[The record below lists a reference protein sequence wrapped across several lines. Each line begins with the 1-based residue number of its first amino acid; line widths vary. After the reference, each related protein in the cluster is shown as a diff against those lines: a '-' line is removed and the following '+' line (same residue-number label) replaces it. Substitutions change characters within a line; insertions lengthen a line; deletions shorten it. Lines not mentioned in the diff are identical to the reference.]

1 MALRRRRGNNFT
13 HSLNHFQSLSP
24 KPVVGK
30 KCDNNLSKGKSNTKN
45 EFAIENDM
53 EDHSLTSPN
62 NMKFGNILYALDGK
76 LNPTEAELTKQEIYR
91 RLSDKYTA
99 SPQKFT
105 EKLITIIEESIINN
119 TINASNNSL
128 VNFDKISKELNKM
141 CNIENE
147 SMPEKL
153 LSTTINVSPSREVST
168 NFSSFNSTT
177 NNEDLINLDSPETET
192 PELINSRKKVYRKT
206 PISIFK
212 TQKNKLRDV
221 SPEPSLLNPRKK
233 VYRKTPISIFKRQ
246 ENKLHDVSPEPSN
259 SADSS
264 FEYLEAQCKRL
275 FPNERKNLLSIPP
288 VKDNNLL
295 NMDRVFSICEKQMAS
310 LDSTDDLK
318 IKKKKRSSILKSEP
332 KSEDSDSSYIYSIP
346 GNSICNDK
354 DRNEKVT
361 KVTNKKRKNDSDSEY
376 LNNTDDFSKTLLS
389 EIVKK
394 RRRCFDTAK
403 KMMEINSACNIIEEQ
418 KKTKSKSKS
427 ILNVNSN
434 KPSDNSSQ
442 FMKMLMSCE
451 DYHNYL
457 DNQLTVLD
465 ASSLN
470 STFNSTLTIPDEKK
484 DININVIPSKKNVSS
499 LSSSMSYN
507 ENYEKVLA
515 RWNICENSKKKLET
529 VENNINNESKFFT
542 TSGKLFTN
550 GRRKRKMYFS
560 DLSTLKKQSSSPK
573 TVINHN
579 SNYNTNCKLL
589 PGFKYKVE
597 SRKSSRRLSSRKL
610 SKLNATPNKNK
621 ENEKEN

>member
-13 HSLNHFQSLSP
+13 HSLNHFQSQSL
-24 KPVVGK
+24 KPVVGE
-30 KCDNNLSKGKSNTKN
+30 KCDNNISKGKSSMNS

-53 EDHSLTSPN
+53 EDHSLISQN
-62 NMKFGNILYALDGK
+62 NIKFGNILYALDGK

-91 RLSDKYTA
+91 RLSDKYIA

-105 EKLITIIEESIINN
+105 KKLITIIEESILNN
-119 TINASNNSL
+119 TLNASNISL
-128 VNFDKISKELNKM
+128 INFDKISKELNKM

-147 SMPEKL
+147 SMPQQL
-153 LSTTINVSPSREVST
+153 FSTTVNVSPSGEVSK
-168 NFSSFNSTT
+168 NVNSFNSTT
-177 NNEDLINLDSPETET
+177 NNENMINLDSPKIKT
-192 PELINSRKKVYRKT
+192 PELTNPRKKVYRKTPISIFKTQENKLCDISPESSLLNPRKKVYRKT

-212 TQKNKLRDV
+212 TQKNKPRDV
-221 SPEPSLLNPRKK
+221 SPEPSCS
-233 VYRKTPISIFKRQ
+233 T
-246 ENKLHDVSPEPSN
+246 
-259 SADSS
+259 DSS
-264 FEYLEAQCKRL
+264 FEYLEAHCKRL
-275 FPNERKNLLSIPP
+275 YPNEKKDLLSAPP
-288 VKDNNLL
+288 VKDNNSL
-295 NMDRVFSICEKQMAS
+295 NMDRVVSICEKQMAS
-310 LDSTDDLK
+310 LDSTNDLK
-318 IKKKKRSSILKSEP
+318 IKMKKRSSILKSEP
-332 KSEDSDSSYIYSIP
+332 KTEDSDSSYLYSIP
-346 GNSICNDK
+346 GNSSCNDK
-354 DRNEKVT
+354 NRNEKV
-361 KVTNKKRKNDSDSEY
+361 KVTNKRKNDLDSEY

-418 KKTKSKSKS
+418 KKTKSNSKS
-427 ILNVNSN
+427 ILDVNSN

-457 DNQLTVLD
+457 DNKLTVLD
-465 ASSLN
+465 ASSIN

-484 DININVIPSKKNVSS
+484 NTNINVIPSKKNVSP
-499 LSSSMSYN
+499 LSSPISYN

-515 RWNICENSKKKLET
+515 RWNICENNKKKLKT
-529 VENNINNESKFFT
+529 MENNINNESKFFT
-542 TSGKLFTN
+542 TPGKLFTK
-550 GRRKRKMYFS
+550 GRQKRKIYFS

-573 TVINHN
+573 TMTNHN

-597 SRKSSRRLSSRKL
+597 SRKSRRMSLRKL

-621 ENEKEN
+621 ENEKGINIQ

>member
-24 KPVVGK
+24 KAVVGK

-62 NMKFGNILYALDGK
+62 NMKFGNILYALDSK

-91 RLSDKYTA
+91 RLSDKYIA

-128 VNFDKISKELNKM
+128 INFDKISKELNKM

-168 NFSSFNSTT
+168 NVSSFNSTT

-233 VYRKTPISIFKRQ
+233 VYRKTPISIFKTQ
-246 ENKLHDVSPEPSN
+246 ENKLHDVSSEPPS

-275 FPNERKNLLSIPP
+275 FPNERKNLLSIAP

-354 DRNEKVT
+354 DRSEKVT

-499 LSSSMSYN
+499 LSSPMSYN

-579 SNYNTNCKLL
+579 SNDNTNCKLL

-597 SRKSSRRLSSRKL
+597 SRKSRRLSSRKL
-610 SKLNATPNKNK
+610 SKLNATHNKNK
-621 ENEKEN
+621 ENENEN

>member
-24 KPVVGK
+24 KSVVGK
-30 KCDNNLSKGKSNTKN
+30 KCDNNLPK
-45 EFAIENDM
+45 
-53 EDHSLTSPN
+53 
-62 NMKFGNILYALDGK
+62 DGK
-76 LNPTEAELTKQEIYR
+76 LNPAEAELTKQEIYR
-91 RLSDKYTA
+91 RLSDKYIA

-105 EKLITIIEESIINN
+105 EKLITIIEESILNN

-128 VNFDKISKELNKM
+128 INFEKISKELNKM

-153 LSTTINVSPSREVST
+153 FSTTINVSPNREVST
-168 NFSSFNSTT
+168 NVSSFNSTT
-177 NNEDLINLDSPETET
+177 NNEDLTNLDSPEIKT
-192 PELINSRKKVYRKT
+192 PELTNSRKKVYRKT

-221 SPEPSLLNPRKK
+221 SPEPSLWNPRKK
-233 VYRKTPISIFKRQ
+233 VYRKTPINIFKTQ
-246 ENKLHDVSPEPSN
+246 KSKLRDLSLEPSN
-259 SADSS
+259 STNSS

-275 FPNERKNLLSIPP
+275 FPNEKKNLVSAPP

-310 LDSTDDLK
+310 LNSTDDLK
-318 IKKKKRSSILKSEP
+318 IKKKKRSSILKSES
-332 KSEDSDSSYIYSIP
+332 KSEDSDSSYLYSIP
-346 GNSICNDK
+346 KNSICNEK
-354 DRNEKVT
+354 DRNENVKKVT
-361 KVTNKKRKNDSDSEY
+361 SKKRKNDSDSEY
-376 LNNTDDFSKTLLS
+376 LNNTGDDFSKTLLS

-403 KMMEINSACNIIEEQ
+403 KMMEINSACNVIEEQ
-418 KKTKSKSKS
+418 KKSKSNSKS

-465 ASSLN
+465 ASSIN
-470 STFNSTLTIPDEKK
+470 STFNSTLTTPDEKK
-484 DININVIPSKKNVSS
+484 NININVIPSKKNVSS
-499 LSSSMSYN
+499 LSSPMSYN

-529 VENNINNESKFFT
+529 VENNINNNESKFLM
-542 TSGKLFTN
+542 TSGKLFTK
-550 GRRKRKMYFS
+550 GRQKRKMYFS

-573 TVINHN
+573 TVINNN
-579 SNYNTNCKLL
+579 SNYNTNSKLL
-589 PGFKYKVE
+589 PGFKYKAE
-597 SRKSSRRLSSRKL
+597 SRKSRRLSSRKL
-610 SKLNATPNKNK
+610 SKLNATLNTNK
-621 ENEKEN
+621 ENENEN